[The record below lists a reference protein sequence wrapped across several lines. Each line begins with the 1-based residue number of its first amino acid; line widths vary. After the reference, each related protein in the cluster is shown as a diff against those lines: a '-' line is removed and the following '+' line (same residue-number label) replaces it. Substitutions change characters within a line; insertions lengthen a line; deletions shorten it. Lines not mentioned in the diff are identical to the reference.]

1 MNEHKSFRLI
11 LVLGFA
17 LSFAGVVSAQVTP
30 DKALVV
36 NGKTAEA
43 GIRQIDGHSYIDI
56 EALAQVTDAVIT
68 VQADRI
74 ILTIPVAKPAAAPS
88 APAPQAAQPIQPA
101 QGLSREF
108 ASAAIS
114 TVAEMRGWR
123 GVVET
128 MVTYGLAVSGT
139 WARDYHDQADGV
151 LRQATLAATTDSDRS
166 ALQLL
171 RNEFDTLDGWT
182 SDVQAARRVLNGAQT
197 VDPNALA
204 NDPVLTKITNCSRF
218 LNGMLVSGEFSDD
231 GSCH

>member
-1 MNEHKSFRLI
+1 MNRHAIFRLV
-11 LVLGFA
+11 LVLAIG
-17 LSFAGVVSAQVTP
+17 LSLAGLLSAQSTP
-30 DKALVV
+30 TKELVV
-36 NGKTAEA
+36 NGKTAAA
-43 GIRQIDGHSYIDI
+43 GVRQIDGHSYIDI
-56 EALAQVTDAVIT
+56 EALAQVTNAVIR
-68 VQADRI
+68 VEADRI
-74 ILTIPVAKPAAAPS
+74 VLTIPAAQPVAAPS
-88 APAPQAAQPIQPA
+88 APLPQVVQLVQPA

-114 TVAEMRGWR
+114 EVAEMREWR

-139 WARDYHDQADGV
+139 WAQDYHDRAEGV
-151 LRQATLAATTDSDRS
+151 LEQATLAASTDADRS

-171 RNEFDTLDGWT
+171 KNEFDSLEGWA
-182 SDVQAARRVLNGAQT
+182 SDVQAARKILNGAQT
-197 VDPNALA
+197 VDPNALS